1 MQTRTL
7 IDHLSRDLK
16 PVRPRTF
23 FSDARFLVILFVIEL
38 GLYLSA
44 GMFRP
49 DIAFA
54 IHLPSFWWKLLSL
67 GLIGAVGGTATIL
80 SVDPTGTSRRSLRF
94 ILGLVAMS
102 FLSGWF
108 FCMPHWL
115 PLPASRLSPMQGL
128 HCVYTIILLSIPFT
142 IGLGLVIRRGAPTD
156 LECIASTAGI
166 AAAALGPFIFTF
178 ACPIDDP
185 FYIAVCY
192 SIGCGAVLICSRR
205 ILKYIAHW

>member
-1 MQTRTL
+1 M
-7 IDHLSRDLK
+7 
-16 PVRPRTF
+16 
-23 FSDARFLVILFVIEL
+23 EL
-38 GLYLSA
+38 GLYLGA

-80 SVDPTGTSRRSLRF
+80 SVDPTGNSRGSLRF

-102 FLSGWF
+102 FLSGWL

-115 PLPASRLSPMQGL
+115 PLPASRLNPMQGL

-156 LECIASTAGI
+156 LEGIASTAGI
-166 AAAALGPFIFTF
+166 AAAAWGAFIFTF

-185 FYIAVCY
+185 FYIALCY
-192 SIGCGAVLICSRR
+192 SIGCGAVLIFSRR

>member
-1 MQTRTL
+1 MRTKAL

-16 PVRPRTF
+16 AVRPRTF
-23 FSDARFLVILFVIEL
+23 FSDARSLVILLVIEL
-38 GLYLSA
+38 GLYQSA

-54 IHLPSFWWKLLSL
+54 IHLPSFWWKLVSL

-80 SVDPTGTSRRSLRF
+80 SVDPTGTSRRSRRL
-94 ILGLVAMS
+94 ILGLIAMS
-102 FLSGWF
+102 FLSGWL
-108 FCMPHWL
+108 FCSPHWL
-115 PLPASRLSPMQGL
+115 PLPTSHLNPTQGL
-128 HCVYTIILLSIPFT
+128 HCVYNIILLSIPFT

-156 LECIASTAGI
+156 LEGIASTAGI
-166 AAAALGPFIFTF
+166 ASAAWGAFIFTF

-185 FYIAVCY
+185 FYIALCY

-205 ILKYIAHW
+205 ILKYLAHW

>member
-23 FSDARFLVILFVIEL
+23 FSDARMLVILFVIEL
-38 GLYLSA
+38 GLYLGA
-44 GMFRP
+44 RMFRP

-54 IHLPSFWWKLLSL
+54 IYLRSFWWKLLSL
-67 GLIGAVGGTATIL
+67 GLIGTVGGTATIL
-80 SVDPTGTSRRSLRF
+80 SVDPTGTSRGSLRF
-94 ILGLVAMS
+94 ILGLIAMS
-102 FLSGWF
+102 LLSGWL
-108 FCMPHWL
+108 FCMPDWL
-115 PLPASRLSPMQGL
+115 PLPATRLNPMQGL

-156 LECIASTAGI
+156 LEGTASTAGI
-166 AAAALGPFIFTF
+166 AAAAWGAFIFTF

-185 FYIAVCY
+185 FYIALFY

>member
-1 MQTRTL
+1 M
-7 IDHLSRDLK
+7 
-16 PVRPRTF
+16 
-23 FSDARFLVILFVIEL
+23 ILFVIEL
-38 GLYLSA
+38 GLYLGA
-44 GMFRP
+44 RMFRP

-54 IHLPSFWWKLLSL
+54 IYLPSFWWKLLSL
-67 GLIGAVGGTATIL
+67 GLIGTVGSAATIL
-80 SVDPTGTSRRSLRF
+80 SVDPTGTSRGSLRV

-102 FLSGWF
+102 FLSGWI
-108 FCMPHWL
+108 FCMPNWL
-115 PLPASRLSPMQGL
+115 PLPASHLNPMQGL

-156 LECIASTAGI
+156 LDGAALTAGI
-166 AAAALGPFIFTF
+166 AGAAWGAFIFTF

-185 FYIAVCY
+185 FYIALFY